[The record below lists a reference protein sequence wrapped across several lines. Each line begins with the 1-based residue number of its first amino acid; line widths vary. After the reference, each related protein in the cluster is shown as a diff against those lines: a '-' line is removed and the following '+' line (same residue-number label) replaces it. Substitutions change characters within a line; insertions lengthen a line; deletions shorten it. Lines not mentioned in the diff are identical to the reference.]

1 LPDAFTS
8 ETLGSFGT
16 ASRRF
21 FSGPGFSN
29 WDMSLMKITHIRESM
44 ALEFRAEFFNTFNHT
59 QFNNPSGNYSS
70 GTFGVVTSARD
81 PRIGQMSLKFVF

>member
-1 LPDAFTS
+1 
-8 ETLGSFGT
+8 
-16 ASRRF
+16 
-21 FSGPGFSN
+21 
-29 WDMSLMKITHIRESM
+29 M

-70 GTFGVVTSARD
+70 STFGVVTSARA